1 VTGISSPAFAD
12 RHQVPAKG
20 SLNVDHVAH
29 FVPHVDAASAALEK
43 LGFTLTP
50 FSAQSHR
57 TEPGGPLVPAGT
69 GNRCAMLQRGYLE
82 FLSPTGDTPVAN
94 QLRSAIQRYV
104 GVHLIAFGTADPVAD
119 HARLAKAGFGPLD
132 PVSLQRE
139 IDTGQGRET
148 ARFTV
153 VRVPPGAMPE
163 GRIQYCHQLTP
174 RLLWQERWISH
185 PNRASA
191 LAGVILRVA
200 DAQEAA
206 QRFARFT
213 GLLAQ
218 VTGSVWRIDTAR
230 GFLLFVDRDTLHRR
244 LGVMPP
250 TLPWIAG
257 YVLKSDDIAATG
269 DFLRRSGLPVN
280 VLGNQRLLVQMPL
293 AVGGTL
299 IFEPKNSG
307 VLNFD

>member
-1 VTGISSPAFAD
+1 MNSAD
-12 RHQVPAKG
+12 FYQVPPAG
-20 SLNVDHVAH
+20 ALNVDHVAH

-43 LGFTLTP
+43 MGFALTP

-69 GNRCAMLQRGYLE
+69 GNRCAMLKRGYIE
-82 FLSPTGDTPVAN
+82 FLTPTGDTQVAH

-104 GVHLIAFGTADPVAD
+104 GVHLIAFGTAAPAAD
-119 HARLAKAGFGPLD
+119 HARLVKAGFAPLD
-132 PVSLQRE
+132 PVALQRE
-139 IDTGQGRET
+139 IDTEDGRET

-153 VRVPPGAMPE
+153 VRVPPQAMPE
-163 GRIQYCHQLTP
+163 GRIQFCQHHTP
-174 RLLWQERWISH
+174 RLLWQRRWMDH
-185 PNRASA
+185 PNRAAA

-218 VTGSVWRIDTAR
+218 VSGSVWRIDTTR
-230 GFLLFVDRDTLHRR
+230 GSLVFVDQDTLHRR
-244 LGVMPP
+244 LGVVPP

-257 YVLKSDDIAATG
+257 YVLKSDDIEATG
-269 DFLRRSGLPVN
+269 NYLRSSGTAVH
-280 VLGNQRLLVQMPL
+280 VLGNHRLLAHFPP
-293 AVGGTL
+293 AVGGIA
-299 IFEPKNSG
+299 IFEPRQSG
-307 VLNFD
+307 ALNFD

>member
-1 VTGISSPAFAD
+1 MGELV
-12 RHQVPAKG
+12 
-20 SLNVDHVAH
+20 LDHLAH

-57 TEPGGPLVPAGT
+57 TEQGGPLLPAGT
-69 GNRCAMLQRGYLE
+69 GNRCAMFQRGYIE
-82 FLSPTGDTPVAN
+82 FLTPTGDTQVAH

-104 GVHLIAFGTADPVAD
+104 GVHLIAFGTAAPEVD
-119 HARLAKAGFGPLD
+119 HARLAKAGFAPLD
-132 PVSLQRE
+132 PVALQRE
-139 IDTGQGRET
+139 IDAEQGSGT

-153 VRVPPGAMPE
+153 VRVPPQAMAE
-163 GRIQYCHQLTP
+163 GRIQFCQHHTPQLV
-174 RLLWQERWISH
+174 WQQRWMVH
-185 PNRASA
+185 PNRATA

-218 VTGSVWRIDTAR
+218 VSGSVWRIDTAR
-230 GFLLFVDRDTLHRR
+230 GYLIFVDRDTLHRR
-244 LGVMPP
+244 LDVMAP

-269 DFLRRSGLPVN
+269 DYLRRAAVPVH
-280 VLGNQRLLVQMPL
+280 VLGNHRLLVKLPQ
-293 AVGGTL
+293 AVGGII
-299 IFEPKNSG
+299 IFEPRSSG